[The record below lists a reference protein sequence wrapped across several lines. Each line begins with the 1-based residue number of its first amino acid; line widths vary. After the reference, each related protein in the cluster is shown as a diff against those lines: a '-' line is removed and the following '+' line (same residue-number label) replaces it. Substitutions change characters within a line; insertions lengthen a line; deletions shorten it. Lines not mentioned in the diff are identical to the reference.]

1 MTNHWIDVKNSDCI
15 LIIGSNAAENHPVF
29 FRWALKA
36 REKGG
41 KIIHVDPRFTRTSQ
55 LSDIYAR
62 IRPGTDIAFIGG
74 IINYV
79 LHKRLYNEWYVRE
92 YTNATFL
99 VRSSFKTATDL
110 NGVFPGLQGN
120 RYDRRLWGY
129 QVDARGEPLK
139 DVTMED
145 ASCVLQLLKKHYLRY
160 SAEKVCRITGCD
172 PATYDEVSRLVAS
185 TGNPDRAGVVV
196 YAMGATQHTYGTQ
209 NVRAYSILQ
218 LLLGNIGVA
227 GGGINALRGESNVQ
241 GATDFA
247 LLSDSLPGYHPAPVA
262 PLKTLDEYCKRH
274 VPSSADPK
282 SVNWQQHRRAY
293 VVSLLKARYGTYAT
307 PQTDFAYHL
316 LPKLDEGKDYSF
328 PQVIQ
333 KMTQQGIEGLFL
345 WGMNPVVSAANARV
359 VREALSKVKW
369 MVAVDLWETETAAFW
384 QAPGTDS
391 RSVAT
396 EVFLLPAAA
405 SFEKEGS
412 VTNSARL
419 AQWRY
424 KAVEPAGKAKPD
436 LDIVTL
442 LYEGLAEAYRREG
455 GALPEAVTRLTWDYS
470 GPKQEG
476 ISRPDPH
483 RVAREYNGVA
493 VADLV
498 DSTGTLT
505 AKAGSQLSSFAQLR
519 GDGTT
524 ACGCWLYCGSYTE
537 KGNMMARGSASDP
550 TGMGLFPEWGWA
562 WPLNR
567 RILYNRASV
576 DAAGKPRNPRRP
588 VIWWDGAAWQGDVP
602 DGGQPP
608 GTVFPFIMTREGIG
622 RLYAPDLNDGPLP
635 EHYEPVES
643 PVKNGLSKRQIN
655 PIMRSWGEKDS
666 ALNRVAVYGS
676 AASRRYPYIATT
688 YRLTEHWQTGQ
699 MTRWLPWLAEAMP
712 EAFIEL
718 SRELAVEKGIRNG
731 DKVRVASVRAPE
743 GVVVRAI
750 VTKRLKPMVSE
761 GLREHLVG
769 LPWHWGYKG
778 LATGPITN
786 ELTPCVGDANTGI
799 PEYKAF
805 LVDIEKVV

>member
-1 MTNHWIDVKNSDCI
+1 MKNSDCI

-74 IINYV
+74 IIDYV
-79 LHKRLYNEWYVRE
+79 LRKRLYNEWYVRE

-110 NGVFPGLQGN
+110 NGVFPGLKGD

-129 QVDARGEPLK
+129 RVDAGGEPLK
-139 DVTMED
+139 DATMED
-145 ASCVLQLLKKHYLRY
+145 ASCVLQLLKKHYSRY
-160 SAEKVCRITGCD
+160 SAKKVCRITGCD
-172 PATYDEVSRLVAS
+172 PATYDEVCRLVAS
-185 TGNPDRAGVVV
+185 TGSPDRAGVVV

-227 GGGINALRGESNVQ
+227 GGGIDALRGESNVQ
-241 GATDFA
+241 GASDFA
-247 LLSDSLPGYHPAPVA
+247 LLSDVLPGYHPAPVA
-262 PLKTLDEYCKRH
+262 PLETLDEYCKRH
-274 VPSSADPK
+274 VPSSADPL

-293 VVSLLKARYGTYAT
+293 LVSLLKARYGAYAT

-328 PQVIQ
+328 PQAVR
-333 KMTQQGIEGLFL
+333 KMTEQGIEGLFL
-345 WGMNPVVSAANARV
+345 WGMNPVVSAPDARV
-359 VREALSKVKW
+359 VREALAKVKW

-384 QAPGTDS
+384 QAPGTDP

-424 KAVEPAGKAKPD
+424 KAVEPAGEAKPD

-470 GPKQEG
+470 GPKPG
-476 ISRPDPH
+476 RVSPPDPH
-483 RVAREYNGVA
+483 KVAKEYNGVA

-498 DSTGTLT
+498 GSTGTIT

-519 GDGTT
+519 EDGTT
-524 ACGCWLYCGSYTE
+524 ACGCWIYCGSYTE
-537 KGNMMARGSASDP
+537 KGNMMARRSARDL

-576 DAAGKPRNPRRP
+576 DAAGKPRNPRKP

-608 GTVFPFIMTREGIG
+608 GTALPFIMTREGTG
-622 RLYAPDLNDGPLP
+622 RLYAPDLFDGPFP

-643 PVKNGLSKRQIN
+643 PVRNGLSKRQIN
-655 PIMRSWGEKDS
+655 PTMRSWGEKES
-666 ALNRVAVYGS
+666 ALNRVAVHGS

-688 YRLTEHWQTGQ
+688 YRLAEHWQTGQ
-699 MTRWLPWLAEAMP
+699 MTRWLPWLTEAMP
-712 EAFIEL
+712 EAFVEL
-718 SRELAVEKGIRNG
+718 SRELAIEKGIRNG

-743 GVVVRAI
+743 GIIVRAL
-750 VTKRLKPMVSE
+750 VTRRLEPMVSE
-761 GLREHLVG
+761 GSRVHLVG

-778 LATGPITN
+778 LATGPIIN
-786 ELTPCVGDANTGI
+786 ELTPCMGDANTGI

-805 LVDIEKVV
+805 LVNIEKVV